1 MPGVDGVPGTLAG
14 VLRDDELILLAELH
28 RHPPTFAVDDLAG
41 DVQVEVP
48 EADAVVDRSHCPRYY
63 AVEG

>member
-1 MPGVDGVPGTLAG
+1 
-14 VLRDDELILLAELH
+14 
-28 RHPPTFAVDDLAG
+28 
-41 DVQVEVP
+41 VQVEVP